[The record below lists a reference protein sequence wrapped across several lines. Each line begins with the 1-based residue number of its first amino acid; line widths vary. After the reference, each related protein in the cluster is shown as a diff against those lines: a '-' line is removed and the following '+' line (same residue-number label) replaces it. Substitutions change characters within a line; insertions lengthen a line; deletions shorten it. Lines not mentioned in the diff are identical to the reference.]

1 MNECLNINIKLIIKN
16 NLAFQLLGIVM
27 AIQIAMAEKTN
38 RRINVK
44 LKIELAL
51 EIFSLATMA
60 TAYLEFMFVMV
71 IMIVL
76 TTLMRVKIDSV
87 KIALVILKLN
97 LHAKL
102 IAIGKGLF
110 VLKKI
115 G

>member
-1 MNECLNINIKLIIKN
+1 M
-16 NLAFQLLGIVM
+16 
-27 AIQIAMAEKTN
+27 
-38 RRINVK
+38 
-44 LKIELAL
+44 
-51 EIFSLATMA
+51 EI
-60 TAYLEFMFVMV
+60 AYLEFMFVMV

-87 KIALVILKLN
+87 KIELVILRLN